1 MFEQYFLIFLIYLLH
16 ITLFTNDSGENL
28 SLLLLFFQLFKAVLY
43 VYHVLSI
50 YHNCFK
56 ELHKYSLLLFI
67 TPREYF

>member
-1 MFEQYFLIFLIYLLH
+1 MFEQYFLIFFIYLLH

-56 ELHKYSLLLFI
+56 ELENMNDFLLK
-67 TPREYF
+67 TK